1 LYNRLYRAWRKE
13 KLESKD
19 LQPMEPKFFAEMSQ
33 YVKKMR
39 EELRMLDEKTLRY
52 RILSMELEKAQTL
65 VSSIMQARLQ
75 KLIDLIFYDGNAPQ
89 AHLTSEEVVIFRNLL
104 EVFEQ
109 YRLLRRRVLEGRSTE
124 PSAKVS
130 PQSGKILVR
139 FTTKIPSVVGVDLQT
154 YGPFEPEDIAAL
166 PRENAEALI
175 RQKAAAKIE
184 VDD

>member
-1 LYNRLYRAWRKE
+1 MYNRLYRAWRKE

-19 LQPMEPKFFAEMSQ
+19 LQPLEPKFFAEMSQ

-39 EELRMLDEKTLRY
+39 EELRMLDEKTLQY
-52 RILSMELEKAQTL
+52 RILTMELEKAQTL

-89 AHLTSEEVVIFRNLL
+89 AHLTSEEAVIYRNLL
-104 EVFEQ
+104 LVFEQ
-109 YRLLRRRVLEGRSTE
+109 YRLLGRRVLEGRSTE
-124 PSAKVS
+124 PSAEVR
-130 PQSGKILVR
+130 PQSEKILVR
-139 FTTKIPSVVGVDLQT
+139 FMTKIPSVVGVDMKT
-154 YGPFEPEDIAAL
+154 YGSFEPEDIAAL

>member
-19 LQPMEPKFFAEMSQ
+19 LQPLEPNFFAEMSQ

-89 AHLTSEEVVIFRNLL
+89 AYLTSEEVVIYRNLL

-139 FTTKIPSVVGVDLQT
+139 FTTKIPSVVGVDMQT
-154 YGPFEPEDIAAL
+154 YGSFEPEDIATL

-184 VDD
+184 ADD